1 MIIRALTAFFGAGV
15 LPLSKFILFEILP
28 PSMRGY
34 ILVKY
39 FPLLFQN
46 FKFNLLKLFFYFFID
61 TLK

>member
-39 FPLLFQN
+39 FSLLFQN
-46 FKFNLLKLFFYFFID
+46 FKF
-61 TLK
+61 